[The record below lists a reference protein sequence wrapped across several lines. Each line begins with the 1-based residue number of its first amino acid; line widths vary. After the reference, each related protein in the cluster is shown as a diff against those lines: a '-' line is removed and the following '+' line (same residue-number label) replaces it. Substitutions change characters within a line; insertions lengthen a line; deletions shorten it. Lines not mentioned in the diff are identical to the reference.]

1 MNIFGKELN
10 LKNYSCSRV
19 KYSYTNI
26 HPVINLY
33 IQTTPC
39 CNGKCNFCDTRNHS
53 TEFDFDKL
61 EYIVKTMNENQIM
74 GKIAIAGGEPLLVME
89 RVYKIIE
96 LCKHNYITLNT
107 NAFDL
112 NRLREVYSYMKEVD
126 ISKHHYNNDVNDNIM
141 GIKTASMEELFKNDL
156 VDKTSINC
164 VFQEGG
170 LTTKEDAIQMIE
182 TLGKNHIKNL
192 KLISLLP
199 LTEMAKKNFVS
210 LVALMKEFEDRLND
224 GYLYDK
230 EMCQCFRF
238 LSVTDSAT
246 LVQTTIR
253 ETFNDDYSC
262 IKQFVFTGEHLYD
275 GFRKNNI
282 LV

>member
-1 MNIFGKELN
+1 MNIFRKELD
-10 LKNYSCSRV
+10 LKDYSCTRV
-19 KYSYTNI
+19 KGCYQKM
-26 HPVINLY
+26 HPIINLY

-39 CNGKCNFCDTRNHS
+39 CNGQCNFCDTRNHS
-53 TEFDFDKL
+53 SDFDFDMLK
-61 EYIVKTMNENQIM
+61 YIVETMYEHRIL
-74 GKIAIAGGEPLLVME
+74 GKIAIAGGEPLLVMD
-89 RVYKIIE
+89 RVRKIIDI
-96 LCKHNYITLNT
+96 CKNHYLTLNT
-107 NAFDL
+107 NAFHL
-112 NRLREVYSYMKEVD
+112 NFLKEVYPYVQEVD
-126 ISKHHYNNDVNDNIM
+126 ISKHHYDNDENDKIM
-141 GIKTASMEELFKNDL
+141 RLKTVSMEELFENDL

-164 VFQEGG
+164 VFQKGG
-170 LTTKEDAIQMIE
+170 LTTKKDAVQMIE

-199 LTEMAKKNFVS
+199 LTEDAKKNFVS
-210 LVALMKEFEDRLND
+210 LTPLMQEFETRLND

-238 LSVTDSAT
+238 VTVTDSAT

-275 GFRKNNI
+275 GFRKKNI